1 MVRRLVADE
10 NGLSNLKWALLIA
23 AVAAAA
29 VMYFPQFS
37 FVTAALPHLWSWLSL
52 PMIGL

>member
-10 NGLSNLKWALLIA
+10 NGISSLTWALLIA
-23 AVAAAA
+23 VVAIAA

-37 FVTAALPHLWSWLSL
+37 FVTAALGRFWAWLTL
-52 PMIGL
+52 PTVG